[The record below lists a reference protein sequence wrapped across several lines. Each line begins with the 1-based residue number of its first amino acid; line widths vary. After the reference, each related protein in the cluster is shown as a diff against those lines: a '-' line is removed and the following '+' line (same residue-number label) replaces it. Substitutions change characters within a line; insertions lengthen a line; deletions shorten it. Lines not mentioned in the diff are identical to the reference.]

1 MENSAHLAASKA
13 DRPDPDW
20 SQGREL
26 VLMLNLAMA
35 RITHAMRDGDESVDL
50 LSHSFTEMVGHV
62 KSMQDTIVDMDE
74 GENAR
79 SNLLEHTAAIR
90 GQVDSAIMAFQFY
103 DRLSQRMQHVS
114 NSLGALSKLVES
126 PQHLDDPREW
136 KAMQELIRAN
146 YTLDRDKPMLED
158 LLQGKSIEAIMRVAT
173 APSHDN
179 DIELF

>member
-1 MENSAHLAASKA
+1 MKNSAHLTASNA
-13 DRPDPDW
+13 DKPDLDW
-20 SQGREL
+20 SQVRET

-35 RITHAMRDGDESVDL
+35 RMTHAMRDGDESVDH

-62 KSMQDTIVDMDE
+62 KFMQDSIQKMDDSE
-74 GENAR
+74 TR
-79 SNLLEHTAAIR
+79 DNLLEHSTAIR

-114 NSLGALSKLVES
+114 NSLDALSKLVES
-126 PQHLDDPREW
+126 PQRLYNPGEW

-146 YTLDRDKPMLED
+146 YTLDSDKQMFED
-158 LLQGKSIEAIMRVAT
+158 LLQGKSIDEIMLAAT
-173 APSHDN
+173 ASSNEN

>member
-1 MENSAHLAASKA
+1 MENSAHLTASNA
-13 DRPDPDW
+13 DRPDLDW
-20 SQGREL
+20 SQVRET

-35 RITHAMRDGDESVDL
+35 RMTHAMRDGDESVDH

-62 KSMQDTIVDMDE
+62 KFMQDTIADMGE
-74 GENAR
+74 GDTRN
-79 SNLLEHTAAIR
+79 NLLEHSTAIR

-114 NSLGALSKLVES
+114 NSLEALSKLVES
-126 PQHLDDPREW
+126 PQRLYNPIEW

-146 YTLDRDKPMLED
+146 YTLDSDKQMFED
-158 LLQGKSIEAIMRVAT
+158 LLQGKSIDEIMLAAT
-173 APSHDN
+173 ASSSDN